1 MQGCHPLVKNKIINS
16 HSRLSFM
23 QWKISEEDDP
33 SPRGGIN
40 ENVNVETSSKVLNII
55 NNINQT
61 EKSEMAQNNWN

>member
-1 MQGCHPLVKNKIINS
+1 
-16 HSRLSFM
+16 M